1 MMNNFKAADVNTQ
14 TACSALQ
21 EQQALLEQAIDA
33 ANVQLSSSHGDL
45 RKAEKARN
53 ELIKLHEPGMLVQSE
68 LKSYPTGG

>member
-33 ANVQLSSSHGDL
+33 ASV
-45 RKAEKARN
+45 
-53 ELIKLHEPGMLVQSE
+53 
-68 LKSYPTGG
+68 